1 MATKRSILVSEDTK
15 IVSSRRTRRTVEK
28 EETTFDHGAS
38 KKVRISIEQ
47 ELEEKYGMSRPG
59 ITAEI
64 VEKLPVTVSGR
75 SAITDFEDIED
86 AIFEEVTDDD
96 GSIRKQMKVTSAPV
110 TDEDI
115 EDSFIDGSDDDV
127 SKESIEFGDIND
139 DCVKDE
145 LDRAMEMSRKHRM
158 SLKAASMLKAP
169 IDEDN
174 KSEIAELN
182 EYGLEKKRN
191 VVITHYVT
199 RQESG
204 LNRNEY
210 EAISAEY
217 WDDPTYDPTVD
228 FSMFGNP
235 DDFND
240 YINLSGKTLVD
251 CIRMYVRTKSV
262 KNKQYRKR
270 YRMILTYVLMVEEE
284 WNITLYPQVI
294 GSLFW
299 AKFERYLYNNGLSP
313 HSVCQLILNLRAVL
327 KWSSGYGVKV
337 KTDMNDINIKSVD
350 AKPKIALSSD
360 DISRIY
366 WFDIDH
372 LSCRKQHKATLK
384 KVRDHFI
391 LSCFLGQR
399 YSDTVRLDQ
408 TNFRGNELFKV
419 TQQKTGNT
427 AVLEFNRLYT
437 EYPVHV
443 REILERYDY
452 MSPWKGD
459 ISNYNRYLHELMKYI
474 GFDSEIKYEYKVC
487 GNIITKTYKKYELI
501 SSHVARRTF
510 ITNAVKRGI
519 STQYIKRAS
528 GHHSDESFGKYVIFD
543 DNV

>member
-1 MATKRSILVSEDTK
+1 MATKRSISVSEDTK
-15 IVSSRRTRRTVEK
+15 KVSSRRIRRKVEK
-28 EETTFDHGAS
+28 EETTVNHGAS
-38 KKVRISIEQ
+38 RKVRISIEQ
-47 ELEEKYGMSRPG
+47 ELEEKYDTSIQEIP
-59 ITAEI
+59 AEF
-64 VEKLPVTVSGR
+64 VGKLPGTVSGR
-75 SAITDFEDIED
+75 SAITDFNDIED
-86 AIFEEVTDDD
+86 AIFEEVTEDD
-96 GSIRKQMKVTSAPV
+96 GNTRKQLKLTSAPV
-110 TDEDI
+110 NSEEIEDGFTDE
-115 EDSFIDGSDDDV
+115 SDGVV
-127 SKESIEFGDIND
+127 SKEDMEFGDMDD
-139 DCVKDE
+139 DCVKEE
-145 LDRAMEMSRKHRM
+145 LERAMNMSRKHRM
-158 SLKAASMLKAP
+158 SLKAAGMLKAP

-174 KSEIAELN
+174 KEEIAELN
-182 EYGLEKKRN
+182 EYGLEKKRD

-199 RQESG
+199 RKESG
-204 LNRNEY
+204 MNRNEY

-235 DDFND
+235 DEFND

-262 KNKQYRKR
+262 KNKQYRRR

-284 WNITLYPQVI
+284 WKITLYPQVI

-327 KWSSGYGVKV
+327 KWASGYGVKV
-337 KTDMNDINIKSVD
+337 KADMNEVNIKGVD

-366 WFDIDH
+366 WFDIDN
-372 LSCRKQHKATLK
+372 LKCRRQHKATLK
-384 KVRDHFI
+384 RVRDHFI

-399 YSDTVRLDQ
+399 YSDTVRLEP
-408 TNFRGNELFKV
+408 TNFRGNEMFKV
-419 TQQKTGNT
+419 TQQKTGAT

-459 ISNYNRYLHELMKYI
+459 ISNYNRYLHELMKTI
-474 GFDSEIKYEYKVC
+474 GFNSEIKYEYKVC

-519 STQYIKRAS
+519 NTQYIKRAS

-543 DNV
+543 DNA